1 MLNEMHAKRLR
12 AAGHSVPVPVMFL
25 HGWGDDSTSIAEQV
39 KKTGLFRV
47 HDTQTQG
54 ISLAAM
60 YFTRHGLYAMLLTL
74 TVLYVLYHRFI
85 LVVLSPFA
93 WLAFKHFERK
103 TVLSVLD
110 TDIDT
115 AAESLRDET
124 PGVVIGYHYG
134 GAIATYLLQH
144 R

>member
-1 MLNEMHAKRLR
+1 MLNEMHAKRLP
-12 AAGHSVPVPVMFL
+12 AAGHTVPVPVMFL
-25 HGWGDDSTSIAEQV
+25 HGWGDDSTAVAEQV

-47 HDTQTQG
+47 HDTQMHG

-74 TVLYVLYHRFI
+74 TVVYILYHSFTWVI
-85 LVVLSPFA
+85 LSPLA
-93 WLAFKHFERK
+93 WLGFKHFEHK

-110 TDIDT
+110 KDIDA

-124 PGVVIGYHYG
+124 PVVVIGYHYG
-134 GAIATYLLQH
+134 GAVATYLLQH

>member
-1 MLNEMHAKRLR
+1 M
-12 AAGHSVPVPVMFL
+12 V
-25 HGWGDDSTSIAEQV
+25 STLCCLPSQSCTFFTIASF
-39 KKTGLFRV
+39 G
-47 HDTQTQG
+47 
-54 ISLAAM
+54 
-60 YFTRHGLYAMLLTL
+60 
-74 TVLYVLYHRFI
+74 
-85 LVVLSPFA
+85 